1 MSYSINNIIK
11 PLVGFLEKIPSIPVD
26 KLYNPDIPYLKYIRK
41 FNDLVEIKD
50 KAFSSL
56 KLTTQPRNGGNYRL
70 PRNKFDDDPRKDEF
84 LMNGS
89 IDPNIIRKRVNPDRA
104 IPSLESAES
113 TRFSLVPSNNV
124 QEDFINLIQLA
135 HKNYINYKN
144 RFFVDDPAEKSIKDG
159 SSPATSE
166 KKTQTQTTQ
175 KTTTKPQTEQ
185 DIINI
190 INQLKSKAK
199 QKKIGIPTE
208 SQQRKNKKFDFNKY
222 DDINVGIKKKRQP
235 VKKPKPMP
243 TKTEEFVRPI
253 IKRNPNI
260 FRITP
265 TMSTRN
271 RT

>member
-1 MSYSINNIIK
+1 MSYSINNLIK
-11 PLVGFLEKIPSIPVD
+11 PLVGFLEKVPPIPVD

-89 IDPNIIRKRVNPDRA
+89 IDPNIIRKRVNPDKS

-124 QEDFINLIQLA
+124 EQDFINLIQLA

-144 RFFVDDPAEKSIKDG
+144 RFFVEDPSA
-159 SSPATSE
+159 SE
-166 KKTQTQTTQ
+166 KKPMTMSTTP
-175 KTTTKPQTEQ
+175 TMSTTKPQTEQ
-185 DIINI
+185 DIMNI
-190 INQLKSKAK
+190 INQLKSKVK
-199 QKKIGIPTE
+199 RQKIGIPTE
-208 SQQRKNKKFDFNKY
+208 KKQRKNKKIDFNKY
-222 DDINVGIKKKRQP
+222 DDIDVGIKKKRQP
-235 VKKPKPMP
+235 VKKPKPVP
-243 TKTEEFVRPI
+243 TKTKEFVGPI

-265 TMSTRN
+265 TMSN
-271 RT
+271 RISR